1 MALQKHVNLIYLSV
15 LMSTIPEKRQPK
27 ASAKLKDANNWSEL
41 QVKSHQ
47 HVCNTAIAEAEAAAK
62 LKAQTSTSTT
72 ATAITLGASTSMPS
86 SFPSITKRKQ
96 PPPEVLDSD
105 DEADTQP
112 KGEFLLQ
119 LQDPKLIFS
128 MCFTASSSK
137 KPRRYVISDNEVE
150 IGASHPN
157 TTTTSRPKPSD
168 VDSSKVEQ
176 EAPKPTMKD
185 RSCDID
191 TFFDEPA
198 KVKDSNKPK
207 RACKICRCTIF
218 LVFLIY
224 YCSIYV
230 LNTGKRSR
238 SNNCLWSYHPPS
250 TYRGWAL
257 CTLNALFWLPI
268 VLYINFDWILGHL

>member
-1 MALQKHVNLIYLSV
+1 
-15 LMSTIPEKRQPK
+15 MSTIPEKRQPK
-27 ASAKLKDANNWSEL
+27 ASAKLKDANNRSEL

-47 HVCNTAIAEAEAAAK
+47 HVCNTTIAKAEAAAK

-72 ATAITLGASTSMPS
+72 ATAVTPGASTSTPA
-86 SFPSITKRKQ
+86 SFPSTTKRKQ

-105 DEADTQP
+105 DKADTQP

-119 LQDPKLIFS
+119 LQDPKFIFS

-137 KPRRYVISDNEVE
+137 KPRHRVISDDEVE

-157 TTTTSRPKPSD
+157 ATTTPWRSSEPSD
-168 VDSSKVEQ
+168 VDSSEVEQ

-185 RSCDID
+185 RSHDINA
-191 TFFDEPA
+191 FFDEPS

-207 RACKICRCTIF
+207 RACKICRCDIS

-230 LNTGKRSR
+230 LDTGKRELSKQ
-238 SNNCLWSYHPPS
+238 LFVKLPPS
-250 TYRGWAL
+250 VDISRPS
-257 CTLNALFWLPI
+257 TLYAECSLLI
-268 VLYINFDWILGHL
+268 THCSLH